1 MQDRFDPAFNEGSV
15 MADRINSSYIRQF
28 FGLSDTPEG
37 LKELSEIL
45 ECLQKIVFEN
55 GTDICTY
62 GAASDGM
69 YFIDSGSAV
78 VLNDEGDQVNIL
90 HKGNYF
96 GEYAALTG
104 EKRLSTVRS
113 LGRTVVYR
121 LSNEDAVRFISKHPE
136 IYGELMKRV
145 YSQVSG
151 KHTQLMAVSAM
162 RKGVLRHPSN
172 SSILSG
178 KHVAIHYGILIA
190 LFIAAFLIIPTH
202 TTGPVFLVPLLF
214 MPIYAILTRRTIES
228 LLVSTALA
236 ALLTY
241 RHGVFTDFTDAIE
254 GAMASPGNIFTVLV
268 MALIGAV
275 VNLITVSGGVTAFEK
290 TALKIEKSPKSIF
303 LSSLGIMAATSI
315 DDGLNMLAASYASY
329 SPAKKHGIV
338 REKLALF
345 YSMLPTVLSSFL
357 PISLWGIYVIGT
369 LRASVADDAPA
380 LFCRSLPFNLF
391 SIITLI
397 AMILFSFGK
406 LPLTK
411 RLKEAQKRYENG
423 GTLWPDGSERY
434 LSVHETEVWGKI
446 SNVMLP
452 ILVMAIASVAFR
464 SFVSK
469 NFVLDSAV
477 GLVAALTFM
486 FLLYTFRGVM
496 PPEQFIE
503 HLLDGI
509 ANTIPAIIMY
519 IVTMC
524 FSSLLNKLNLVD
536 YFEDMID
543 GFGGYVFLLPAAVFI
558 FSLLLTMVLGSSW
571 AMYAVSFPIVLSLT
585 RGLGLSP
592 AVFVGAIAG
601 AGIAGEKLSMFTAES
616 LNVGI
621 AVGISP
627 KDAFRVRLTYS
638 IILSAIATGGYVII
652 GLFL

>member
-1 MQDRFDPAFNEGSV
+1 
-15 MADRINSSYIRQF
+15 MADRINSSYIKQF

-37 LKELSEIL
+37 LAELNEIVSSL
-45 ECLQKIVFEN
+45 KKCVFEN
-55 GTDICTY
+55 GTDICTF
-62 GAASDGM
+62 GAESDGM
-69 YFIDSGSAV
+69 YFIDSGAAV
-78 VLNDEGDQVNIL
+78 VLNEDGDQVNIL

-121 LSNEDAVRFISKHPE
+121 LSNEDALRFISKHPE

-172 SSILSG
+172 STILPR
-178 KHVAIHYGILIA
+178 KQVAIHYGILIA
-190 LFIAAFLIIPTH
+190 LFAVAVFIIPAK
-202 TTGPVFLVPLLF
+202 TTGPVFLVPLIF

-236 ALLTY
+236 ALLAF
-241 RHGVFTDFTDAIE
+241 RNGVFTGFTDAIE
-254 GAMASPGNIFTVLV
+254 GAMGDHGNVFTVLV

-290 TALKIEKSPKSIF
+290 TALKVEKSPRSIYF
-303 LSSLGIMAATSI
+303 SSMGIMAATSI

-329 SPAKKHGIV
+329 SPAKKYGIV
-338 REKLALF
+338 REKLALL

-380 LFCRSLPFNLF
+380 LFCRSIPFNLF
-391 SIITLI
+391 SIVTLI

-406 LPLTK
+406 LPLSK
-411 RLKEAQKRYENG
+411 RLKAAQKRYDDG
-423 GTLWPDGSERY
+423 GTLWPEGSEKY

-452 ILVMAIASVAFR
+452 ILVLGVSSIAFR

-469 NFVLDSAV
+469 SFVLDSSV

-486 FLLYTFRGVM
+486 FLLYTFRGVL
-496 PPEQFIE
+496 PPEQFVE
-503 HLLDGI
+503 HMIDGV
-509 ANTIPAIIMY
+509 ANTVPAIIMY
-519 IVTMC
+519 VVTMC
-524 FSSLLNKLNLVD
+524 FSSLLNKLNLVE

-543 GFGGYVFLLPAAVFI
+543 VFGKYTFLLPAGVFI
-558 FSLLLTMVLGSSW
+558 LSMLLTMILGSSW
-571 AMYAVSFPIVLSLT
+571 AMYAISFPIVLSLT
-585 RGLGLSP
+585 RSLGLSP

-621 AVGISP
+621 AVGINP
-627 KDAFRVRLTYS
+627 KDAFRVRLSYS
-638 IILSAIATGGYVII
+638 VILSVIAAVGYLII
-652 GLFL
+652 GMLL

>member
-1 MQDRFDPAFNEGSV
+1 
-15 MADRINSSYIRQF
+15 MADHINSSYIKQF

-37 LKELSEIL
+37 LAELSEIVSCL
-45 ECLQKIVFEN
+45 ERLVYEN
-55 GTDICTY
+55 GTDICVC
-62 GAASDGM
+62 GADSDGM
-69 YFIDSGSAV
+69 YFIESGTAV
-78 VLNDEGDQVNIL
+78 VLNDSGDQVNIL

-113 LGRTVVYR
+113 LGRSVVYR

-136 IYGELMKRV
+136 IYGVLMKRV

-151 KHTQLMAVSAM
+151 KHAQLMAISGM
-162 RKGVLRHPSN
+162 RRGVLRHPSN
-172 SSILSG
+172 AAILSG
-178 KHVAIHYGILIA
+178 THVAVHYGILIA
-190 LFIAAFLIIPTH
+190 LFIAAVIFIPSD
-202 TTGPVFLVPLLF
+202 TTGPVFLVPLMF

-236 ALLTY
+236 ALLAF
-241 RHGVFTDFTDAIE
+241 RNGVFTGFTDAIE
-254 GAMASPGNIFTVLV
+254 VAMRDTGNVFTVLV

-275 VNLITVSGGVTAFEK
+275 VNLITVSGGVTSFEK
-290 TALKIEKSPKSIF
+290 TALKVEKSPRSIY

-369 LRASVADDAPA
+369 LRSTAGDDAA
-380 LFCRSLPFNLF
+380 SLFCRSIPFNLF
-391 SIITLI
+391 SIITLV
-397 AMILFSFGK
+397 AMVLFAFGK
-406 LPLTK
+406 FPLSRRIK
-411 RLKEAQKRYENG
+411 KAQKRYEDG
-423 GTLWPDGSERY
+423 GTLWPDGSEKY

-452 ILVMAIASVAFR
+452 ILVLVVSSIAFR

-469 NFVLDSAV
+469 SFVLDSAV
-477 GLVAALTFM
+477 GLVATLTFM
-486 FLLYTFRGVM
+486 FLLYTFRGVL
-496 PPEQFIE
+496 PPEQFVE
-503 HLLDGI
+503 HMIDGVS
-509 ANTIPAIIMY
+509 NSIPAIIMY

-524 FSSLLNKLNLVD
+524 FSSLLNKLNLVE
-536 YFEDMID
+536 YFEDTID
-543 GFGGYVFLLPAAVFI
+543 VFGKYTFLLPAGVFI
-558 FSLLLTMVLGSSW
+558 ISLLLTVVLGSSW

-585 RGLGLSP
+585 RSLGLSP

-616 LNVGI
+616 LSVGI

-627 KDAFRVRLTYS
+627 KDAFRVRLSYS
-638 IILSAIATGGYVII
+638 IVFSVLAAGGYLIM
-652 GLFL
+652 GMLL

>member
-1 MQDRFDPAFNEGSV
+1 
-15 MADRINSSYIRQF
+15 MADHINRNYIKQF
-28 FGLSDTPEG
+28 FGLPDTQEG
-37 LKELSEIL
+37 AVELSEIESRL
-45 ECLQKIVFEN
+45 VRFVYEN
-55 GTDICTY
+55 GEDICEI
-62 GAASDGM
+62 GAESDGM
-69 YFIDSGSAV
+69 YFIDSGTAV
-78 VLNDEGDQVNIL
+78 VLNGEGDQVNIL

-121 LSNEDAVRFISKHPE
+121 LSNDDAALYISKHPE

-151 KHTQLMAVSAM
+151 KHTQLMALSGM

-172 SSILSG
+172 SALLSG
-178 KHVAIHYGILIA
+178 KQVAIHYGILVA
-190 LFIAAFLIIPTH
+190 LFLAAVIFVPRS
-202 TTGPVFLVPLLF
+202 TTAPVFLIPLMF
-214 MPIYAILTRRTIES
+214 MPIYAVLTRRTIES

-236 ALLTY
+236 ALLAY
-241 RHGVFTDFTDAIE
+241 RNGVFVGFTDAIE
-254 GAMASPGNIFTVLV
+254 KSMSSSGNVFTVLV

-275 VNLITVSGGVTAFEK
+275 VNLITISGGVTAFEK
-290 TALKIEKSPKSIF
+290 MAIKIEKTPRSIY
-303 LSSLGIMAATSI
+303 LTSLGIMAATSI

-329 SPAKKHGIV
+329 SPAKKSGVV

-369 LRASVADDAPA
+369 LRASVGVDAPA
-380 LFCRSLPFNLF
+380 LFCKSIPFNLF
-391 SIITLI
+391 SMITLV
-397 AMILFSFGK
+397 AMVLFSFGK
-406 LPLTK
+406 LPLTP
-411 RLKEAQKRYENG
+411 RLKKAQKRYDGG
-423 GTLWPDGSERY
+423 GTLWPDGSEKY

-452 ILVMAIASVAFR
+452 ILVLVVSSIAFR
-464 SFVSK
+464 SFVNN

-477 GLVAALTFM
+477 GLVATLAFM
-486 FLLYTFRGVM
+486 FILYTFRGVM
-496 PPEQFIE
+496 PPEQFVE
-503 HLLDGI
+503 HMVDGI
-509 ANTIPAIIMY
+509 ANSVPAIVMY

-524 FSSLLNKLNLVD
+524 FSSLLNRLNLAD

-543 GFGGYVFLLPAAVFI
+543 VFGGYIFLLPAVVFVL
-558 FSLLLTMVLGSSW
+558 SLLLTMVLGSSW
-571 AMYAVSFPIVLSLT
+571 AMYAISFPVVLSLV
-585 RGLGLSP
+585 GSSGLSP

-616 LNVGI
+616 LTVGI
-621 AVGISP
+621 AVGINP

-638 IILSAIATGGYVII
+638 IVFAALAAAGYVVM